1 MNSVLQRWLRIC
13 IFNFLLVALAGLLLR
28 YKIAFPLPQ
37 VNQKYLLH
45 GHSHFAFAGWISQAL
60 MILMIHVLDK
70 HTNDFQSRRYQ
81 PILIASQLSALGM
94 LLSFPVQGYGPV
106 AIFFSTCSIGVS
118 WIFAW
123 VYWLDLKRTT
133 QPVKGKPWLIASLAF
148 SLLSSLGVF
157 AIAFIMSSGKTSQP
171 AYLAAVY
178 FYLHFQYNGW
188 FIFACT
194 GIAISCFPRKAAATR
209 TDRRVFLL
217 WLTACPF
224 TYFLSASWIQLPL
237 FLRLLVPLA
246 AIAQLAGWG
255 TLLQKKMLSP
265 LPDNPPFVRRLLW
278 VVAFAMSVKLL
289 LQAASAIP
297 SLNEMVFG
305 YRSIVIAYLH
315 LVMLGIVSLFIITT
329 ALAEGGL
336 PLHSG
341 SRRSITALTAGIVLN
356 ELVLML
362 QGAAGLVYADFSSAP
377 YWLLFA
383 ALVMVIAL
391 GVLNLQLSRQVKP
404 AIDTPVFSECLK
416 AQPVD

>member
-1 MNSVLQRWLRIC
+1 MNSVLQRWLRISF
-13 IFNFLLVALAGLLLR
+13 FNFLLVALAGLLLR

-70 HTNDFQSRRYQ
+70 HTHGFQPVRYQ
-81 PILIASQLSALGM
+81 PILVANQLSALGM

-106 AIFFSTCSIGVS
+106 SIFFSTCTILVS

-123 VYWLDLKRTT
+123 VYWLDLRRTKKA
-133 QPVKGKPWLIASLAF
+133 VKGKPWLIASLVF
-148 SLLSSLGVF
+148 NLLSALGVF
-157 AIAFIMSSGKTSQP
+157 AIAFIMSSGRTAQP

-194 GIAISCFPRKAAATR
+194 GIAISCFPGTNAASR
-209 TDRRVFLL
+209 TDRWVFLL
-217 WLTACPF
+217 WVLACPF
-224 TYFLSASWIQLPL
+224 TYFLSASWIKLPIVVQ
-237 FLRLLVPLA
+237 LLVPVA
-246 AIAQLAGWG
+246 AIAQVAGWV
-255 TLLQKKMLSP
+255 LLLRKKLVSRLEAFP
-265 LPDNPPFVRRLLW
+265 AFVRRLLW
-278 VVAFAMSVKLL
+278 IVAFAMSVKLL

-315 LVMLGIVSLFIITT
+315 LVMLGIVSLFIIT
-329 ALAEGGL
+329 AVLAEQGL
-336 PLHSG
+336 ILRSG
-341 SRRSITALTAGIVLN
+341 LRKSITALTAGIVLN
-356 ELVLML
+356 EIILML
-362 QGAAGLVYADFSSAP
+362 QGAAGLVYADFSTAP

-383 ALVMVIAL
+383 ALLMVLAL
-391 GVLNLQLSRQVKP
+391 GTLNFQLTRSP
-404 AIDTPVFSECLK
+404 GSAIETPVSTE
-416 AQPVD
+416 

>member
-1 MNSVLQRWLRIC
+1 MNSVLQRWLRISF
-13 IFNFLLVALAGLLLR
+13 FNFLLVALAGLLLR

-70 HTNDFQSRRYQ
+70 HTHGFQPVRYQ
-81 PILIASQLSALGM
+81 PILVANQLSALGM

-106 AIFFSTCSIGVS
+106 SIFFSTCTILVS

-123 VYWLDLKRTT
+123 VYWLDLRRTT
-133 QPVKGKPWLIASLAF
+133 HPVKGKHWLIASLVFNLISA
-148 SLLSSLGVF
+148 LGIF
-157 AIAFIMSSGKTSQP
+157 AIAFIMSSGRTSQP

-194 GIAISCFPRKAAATR
+194 GIAISCFPGKAAVTR
-209 TDRRVFLL
+209 GDRWPFLL
-217 WLTACPF
+217 WVLACPF
-224 TYFLSASWIQLPL
+224 TYFLSASWIKLPIVL
-237 FLRLLVPLA
+237 NALVPLA
-246 AIAQLAGWG
+246 ATAQVAGW
-255 TLLQKKMLSP
+255 LILIQKKLLSP
-265 LPDNPPFVRRLLW
+265 PREHPGFVRQLLRL
-278 VVAFAMSVKLL
+278 VALAMSVKLL

-297 SLNEMVFG
+297 SLNEAVFG

-315 LVMLGIVSLFIITT
+315 LVMLGIVSLFIIAA
-329 ALAEGGL
+329 ALAAHGL

-341 SRRSITALTAGIVLN
+341 LRRSITALSAGIILN
-356 ELVLML
+356 ELILML
-362 QGAAGLVYADFSSAP
+362 QGAAGLVYADFSTAP

-383 ALVMVIAL
+383 ALLMVFAL
-391 GVLNLQLSRQVKP
+391 GTLNFQLTRSPGSV
-404 AIDTPVFSECLK
+404 IETPFSTE
-416 AQPVD
+416 

>member
-13 IFNFLLVALAGLLLR
+13 FFNFLLVALAGLLLR

-60 MILMIHVLDK
+60 MVLMLHVLDM
-70 HTNDFQSRRYQ
+70 HTANFQPRRYQ
-81 PILIASQLSALGM
+81 PVLLANQLSALGM
-94 LLSFPVQGYGPV
+94 LLSFPMQGYGPV
-106 AIFFSTCSIGVS
+106 SIFFSTCSILVS

-123 VYWLDLKRTT
+123 VYWLDLRRATL
-133 QPVKGKPWLIASLAF
+133 PVKGKPWLIAALVFNLISA
-148 SLLSSLGVF
+148 LGVF

-188 FIFACT
+188 FIFACM
-194 GIAISCFPRKAAATR
+194 GIAISCFPGKAAAAR

-217 WLTACPF
+217 WLLACPF
-224 TYFLSASWIQLPL
+224 TYFLSASWIKLPL
-237 FLRLLVPLA
+237 ILQGLVPLA
-246 AIAQLAGWG
+246 AIAQLAGWVV
-255 TLLQKKMLSP
+255 LLRNQVISRIPESP
-265 LPDNPPFVRRLLW
+265 RFVRRLLW
-278 VVAFAMSVKLL
+278 IVAFAMSVKLL

-329 ALAEGGL
+329 ALAKHGL
-336 PLHSG
+336 PAGKGL
-341 SRRSITALTAGIVLN
+341 RRSITALTAGIILN
-356 ELVLML
+356 ELILML
-362 QGAAGLVYADFSSAP
+362 QGAAGLAYADFSTAP

-383 ALVMVIAL
+383 AFVMVLAL
-391 GVLNLQLSRQVKP
+391 GVLNLQLSRPSGSAIP
-404 AIDTPVFSECLK
+404 AQAPTE
-416 AQPVD
+416 